1 MKAFLLRTGA
11 GSTGPAA
18 TDPSRVDI
26 IIYNLPMST
35 VDDGSDAAV
44 QGTGLLE
51 TGAGAQAGRFGLAPA
66 PRGLRLVQDLVN
78 TSLAEHHDGA
88 RPDLLQD
95 AGSASAWLRQ
105 ALAAWSAATGHPA
118 PVIQLDEL
126 DLPALRDHRELLR
139 ESLRAAPDAQTAP
152 SREIAAKVL
161 LAVTPDGTVSYEPLE
176 SGWRAVRA
184 LTSVE
189 TLLAQASGTWPRLK
203 ACAYPPCGACFYDS
217 SPNRTRVWH
226 DTKLCGNITNLRAS
240 RARKRG

>member
-1 MKAFLLRTGA
+1 
-11 GSTGPAA
+11 
-18 TDPSRVDI
+18 
-26 IIYNLPMST
+26 MST
-35 VDDGSDAAV
+35 ADELSNSR
-44 QGTGLLE
+44 
-51 TGAGAQAGRFGLAPA
+51 AGRPGLAPA

-78 TSLAEHHDGA
+78 TALAAPSDGA
-88 RPDLLQD
+88 RPDRLAD
-95 AGSASAWLRQ
+95 AASADAWLRR
-105 ALAAWSAATGHPA
+105 ALGAWSAATGRPA
-118 PVIQLDEL
+118 PAISLDEP

-139 ESLRAAPDAQTAP
+139 ESLRAAAAPGPAATRPAP

-161 LAVTPDGTVSYEPLE
+161 LTVAPDGTVRYEPLE

-189 TLLAQASGTWPRLK
+189 ALLAQADGTWPRLK

-240 RARKRG
+240 RARKRA

>member
-1 MKAFLLRTGA
+1 MSNADDVPGA
-11 GSTGPAA
+11 PAA
-18 TDPSRVDI
+18 
-26 IIYNLPMST
+26 
-35 VDDGSDAAV
+35 
-44 QGTGLLE
+44 
-51 TGAGAQAGRFGLAPA
+51 RFGLAPA

-78 TSLAEHHDGA
+78 TSLAEHSDSA
-88 RPDLLQD
+88 RPDLLAD
-95 AGSASAWLRQ
+95 AGRAGAWLGR
-105 ALAAWSAATGHPA
+105 ALDAWSAATGNPVPA
-118 PVIQLDEL
+118 IQLDEL

-139 ESLRAAPDAQTAP
+139 ESLRAAAPGPVAAP
-152 SREIAAKVL
+152 SRDVTGKVL
-161 LAVTPDGTVSYEPLE
+161 LAVAPDGTVRYEPFE

-189 TLLAQASGTWPRLK
+189 ALLAQASGTWPRLK